1 MAFQSVDVKNKY
13 VKLSELKVGA
23 SISGYM
29 LGFEASTKNDGTNMV
44 MKIDGERVIIGAIGN
59 IKYAVKDNKI
69 KIGLNTRF
77 TRLEDTKVKGKTA
90 TRFSIEQDPDDATTE
105 VSVGQ
110 LMAAATTAP
119 SASMAE
125 KIKSLKG

>member
-13 VKLSELKVGA
+13 VKLSELKVGS

-110 LMAAATTAP
+110 LMAAATAP